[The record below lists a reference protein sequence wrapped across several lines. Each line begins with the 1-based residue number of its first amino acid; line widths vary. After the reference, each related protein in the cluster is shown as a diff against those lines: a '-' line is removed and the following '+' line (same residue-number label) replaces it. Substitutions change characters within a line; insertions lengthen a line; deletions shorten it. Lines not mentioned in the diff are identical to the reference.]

1 MLLAGWSRLS
11 LACPGALNM
20 KEMYACPY
28 CGVPTTGR
36 IIGKKGK
43 KMLYTMCKSCEDYIG
58 SPAAQQEGATMQNR
72 IEMEK
77 KFKKKGNERTIFQAA
92 GPC

>member
-1 MLLAGWSRLS
+1 MPLAGWSRLS
-11 LACPGALNM
+11 LGCLELNM
-20 KEMYACPY
+20 KEMYTCPY

-36 IIGKKGK
+36 IIGMIGK
-43 KMLYTMCKSCEDYIG
+43 MNIYTMCKSCDAYIG

-77 KFKKKGNERTIFQAA
+77 KLKKSES
-92 GPC
+92 